1 MTYRTCVSMRI
12 SAVQVR
18 QGLKEI
24 SDWPTYPQ
32 LYAAGEL
39 LGGCDIVL
47 ELAKEKALKQEIQD
61 SLGTALPNGASAAS
75 SQTVRALSSECNT
88 SVPALKFSLGCSDA
102 SHSRGVIK
110 RRAAVQTA
118 AQVCLM

>member
-1 MTYRTCVSMRI
+1 MKYRTCVSIRI

-61 SLGTALPNGASAAS
+61 SLGAAVPNGAPAPS
-75 SQTVRALSSECNT
+75 SQTVRALSSERNAF
-88 SVPALKFSLGCSDA
+88 VPTLRCGLGCSDA
-102 SHSRGVIK
+102 PHS
-110 RRAAVQTA
+110 
-118 AQVCLM
+118 CE